1 MLIQKAPDG
10 HIKAANSELRQENN
24 ICGKFF
30 QERAGKKSLPG
41 GGSIFVRNAFFS
53 LAQMQF
59 RSAF

>member
-10 HIKAANSELRQENN
+10 HIKAGNRELRQENN

-41 GGSIFVRNAFFS
+41 GRINIRPECIFS